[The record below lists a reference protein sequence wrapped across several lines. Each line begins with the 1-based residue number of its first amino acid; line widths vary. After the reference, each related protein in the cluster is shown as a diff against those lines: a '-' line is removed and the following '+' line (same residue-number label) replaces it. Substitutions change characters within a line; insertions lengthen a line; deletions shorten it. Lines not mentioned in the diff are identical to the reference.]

1 MDATPADVS
10 VAASATAPTMLA
22 RDQSSVH
29 FKPRGSNQ
37 IGMRQYNER
46 VVLHAIRLHG
56 SLPKADLARL
66 THLST
71 QTVSLIIDRLHS
83 DGLVI
88 KQAAVRG
95 KVGQP
100 SVPMALNPDG
110 AFSIGIKIGRRNCDT
125 LLLDFTGQVRERASL
140 SYDFPDPRVLFTHLQ
155 AQLTSISARLG
166 ASLAERIAGVGIA
179 APLSLGGWHSLL
191 GVSAERTHAWDTID
205 MAAQVQAMTNVPVQL
220 VKDTAAACVA
230 ELVAGRG
237 RSVKSFVYLFIDTF
251 IGGGVVIDSQ
261 WRSGLRG
268 NAGAIGSMPLHA
280 AGLSGQTSSDVLSN
294 PSSTLSS
301 EAATGAS
308 HGASHA
314 ATVGTAP
321 PAQVLSVASLY
332 QLEQRFAAAGLDPSA
347 CYDDRA
353 LTGDFAPHTHAWLYE
368 AASAIALVVQNAACV
383 LDMDAVIIDGS
394 LGRRL
399 LSALRQTLAT
409 ALQAYSWEG
418 ISQPEVLLGAIGADA
433 RAMGGALLP
442 LYSSFAPDRELFLKL
457 DRV

>member
-1 MDATPADVS
+1 VLIDSPPT
-10 VAASATAPTMLA
+10 TAPAELSG
-22 RDQSSVH
+22 DPSPVH

-71 QTVSLIIDRLHS
+71 QTVSLIIDRLHA
-83 DGLVI
+83 DGLVV

-140 SYDFPDPRVLFTHLQ
+140 SYDFPDPQVLFGHLQ
-155 AQLTSISARLG
+155 EQLTQIPARLG
-166 ASLAERIAGVGIA
+166 ANLAERIVGVGIA

-191 GVSAERTHAWDTID
+191 GVSAARTHAWDSID
-205 MAAQVQAMTNVPVQL
+205 IAAQVQAMTSVPVQL

-280 AGLSGQTSSDVLSN
+280 AGLSGQVSPAVHG
-294 PSSTLSS
+294 STVHAASS
-301 EAATGAS
+301 EAAREPRQEASTG
-308 HGASHA
+308 
-314 ATVGTAP
+314 ATVGVAP

-332 QLEQRFAAAGLDPSA
+332 LLEQRFAAAGLDASA

-353 LTGDFAPHTHAWLYE
+353 LTGDFAPHTQAWLYE
-368 AASAIALVVQNAACV
+368 ATSAIALVVQNAACV
-383 LDMDAVIIDGS
+383 LDMDAAIIDGS

-418 ISQPEVLLGAIGADA
+418 IGQPDVLLGAIGADA

>member
-1 MDATPADVS
+1 MLTEFTSPLATPLLASPVEGNDATRINVP
-10 VAASATAPTMLA
+10 
-22 RDQSSVH
+22 VH

-37 IGMRQYNER
+37 MGMRQYNER
-46 VVLHAIRLHG
+46 VVLQAIRLHD
-56 SLPKADLARL
+56 SLAKADLARL

-71 QTVSLIIDRLHS
+71 QTVSLIIDRLHA
-83 DGLVI
+83 DGLVL

-100 SVPMALNPDG
+100 SVPIALNPDG
-110 AFSIGIKIGRRNCDT
+110 AFAIGIKIGRRSCDT

-140 SYDFPDPRVLFTHLQ
+140 SYDFPDPQILFAHLQ
-155 AQLTSISARLG
+155 TQLIALPARLG
-166 ASLAERIAGVGIA
+166 AHAAQRIAGVGIA

-191 GVSAERTHAWDTID
+191 GVSAERTHAWDSID
-205 MAAQVQAMTNVPVQL
+205 MAARVQAMTALPVQQ

-237 RSVKSFVYLFIDTF
+237 RSVRSFVYLFIDTF

-280 AGLSGQTSSDVLSN
+280 A
-294 PSSTLSS
+294 
-301 EAATGAS
+301 
-308 HGASHA
+308 HA
-314 ATVGTAP
+314 ADAQSTSTP
-321 PAQVLSVASLY
+321 PPQVLSVASLY
-332 QLEQRFAAAGLDPSA
+332 RLEQRLTLAGLDATA

-353 LTGDFAPHTHAWLYE
+353 LFGDYAAHTTAWLQD
-368 AASAIALVVQNAACV
+368 ASAAIALVVQNTACV

-394 LGRRL
+394 LGRGL
-399 LSALRQTLAT
+399 LTLLRQTLGT
-409 ALQAYSWEG
+409 ALASYSWEG
-418 ISQPEVLLGAIGADA
+418 ISAPEVLLGTIGPDA

-457 DRV
+457 DR

>member
-1 MDATPADVS
+1 MLPS
-10 VAASATAPTMLA
+10 VAYDQCKRYTVLIDFPPAAAPTDHSD
-22 RDQSSVH
+22 DQAPAH

-56 SLPKADLARL
+56 SLAKADLARL

-71 QTVSLIIDRLHS
+71 QTVSLIIDRLHA

-88 KQAAVRG
+88 KQAALRG

-125 LLLDFTGQVRERASL
+125 LLLDFNGQVRERASL
-140 SYDFPDPRVLFTHLQ
+140 SYDFPDPQVLFAHLQ
-155 AQLTSISARLG
+155 TQLHAIPASLG
-166 ASLAERIAGVGIA
+166 VHLAERIVGVGIA
-179 APLSLGGWHSLL
+179 APLSLGGWHNLL
-191 GVSAERTHAWDTID
+191 GVSAERTHAWDD
-205 MAAQVQAMTNVPVQL
+205 MDIAAQVQALTPYPVQS

-237 RSVKSFVYLFIDTF
+237 RSIKSFVYLFIDTF

-268 NAGAIGSMPLHA
+268 NAGAIGSMPLCA
-280 AGLSGQTSSDVLSN
+280 ALDFESGQSKQ
-294 PSSTLSS
+294 
-301 EAATGAS
+301 
-308 HGASHA
+308 
-314 ATVGTAP
+314 AP
-321 PAQVLSVASLY
+321 PPQVLSVASLY
-332 QLEQRFAAAGLDPSA
+332 QLEQRFVAAGLEASA

-353 LTGDFAPHTHAWLYE
+353 VTGDYAAHTQVWLRE
-368 AASAIALVVQNAACV
+368 AVSAIALVVQNAACV

-394 LGRRL
+394 LGRGL
-399 LSALRQTLAT
+399 LGMLRQALGP

-418 ISQPEVLLGAIGADA
+418 ITEPEVLLGVIGADA

-457 DRV
+457 DR

>member
-1 MDATPADVS
+1 MLIDATLPDMATPAPHDI
-10 VAASATAPTMLA
+10 AGDPSA
-22 RDQSSVH
+22 VH

-37 IGMRQYNER
+37 VGMRQYNER

-56 SLPKADLARL
+56 SLPKAELARL

-71 QTVSLIIDRLHS
+71 QTVSLIIDRLHADS
-83 DGLVI
+83 LVI

-140 SYDFPDPRVLFTHLQ
+140 SYDFPDPQLLFAHLQ
-155 AQLTSISARLG
+155 EQLAGISARLG
-166 ASLAERIAGVGIA
+166 AHLAERITGVGIA

-191 GVSAERTHAWDTID
+191 GVSAERTHAWDSID
-205 MAAQVQAMTNVPVQL
+205 ITAQVQALTSAPVQL

-261 WRSGLRG
+261 WRSGLHG
-268 NAGAIGSMPLHA
+268 NAGAIGSMPLHVA
-280 AGLSGQTSSDVLSN
+280 STASAGQ
-294 PSSTLSS
+294 
-301 EAATGAS
+301 
-308 HGASHA
+308 
-314 ATVGTAP
+314 P

-332 QLEQRFAAAGLDPSA
+332 QLEQRFAGAGLDASA

-353 LTGDFAPHTHAWLYE
+353 LTGDFAQHTQAWLQD
-368 AASAIALVVQNAACV
+368 AVSAIALVVQNAACV
-383 LDMDAVIIDGS
+383 LDMDAVILDGS

-399 LSALRQTLAT
+399 LSALRQSLAS

-418 ISQPEVLLGAIGADA
+418 ISQPEVLVGAIGADA

>member
-1 MDATPADVS
+1 MIELSLPPADVEAKIS
-10 VAASATAPTMLA
+10 AAATP
-22 RDQSSVH
+22 

-66 THLST
+66 TQLST
-71 QTVSLIIDRLHS
+71 QTVSLIIDRLHA
-83 DGLVI
+83 DGLVV

-140 SYDFPDPRVLFTHLQ
+140 SYDFPDPQVLFAHLQ
-155 AQLTSISARLG
+155 EQLSSIPARLG
-166 ASLAERIAGVGIA
+166 PVLAERIAGVGMA
-179 APLSLGGWHSLL
+179 APPSLGGWHSLL
-191 GVSAERTHAWDTID
+191 GVSAARTHAWDTID
-205 MAAQVQAMTNVPVQL
+205 IAAQVQAMTSVPVQL

-280 AGLSGQTSSDVLSN
+280 AGQGGRTSAAALSSLANV
-294 PSSTLSS
+294 PSSETVR
-301 EAATGAS
+301 EPGNGAS
-308 HGASHA
+308 SGA
-314 ATVGTAP
+314 TIGTAP

-332 QLEQRFAAAGLDPSA
+332 LLEQRFAAAGLDASA

-353 LTGDFAPHTHAWLYE
+353 LTGDFAQHTQAWLQE

>member
-1 MDATPADVS
+1 VLIDIAPPD
-10 VAASATAPTMLA
+10 ASAAAPTELGGGHNP
-22 RDQSSVH
+22 VH

-37 IGMRQYNER
+37 VGMRQYNER

-66 THLST
+66 TQLST
-71 QTVSLIIDRLHS
+71 QTVSLIIDRLHA
-83 DGLVI
+83 DGLVV

-140 SYDFPDPRVLFTHLQ
+140 SYDFPDPQVLFAHLQ
-155 AQLTSISARLG
+155 AQLTTITARLG
-166 ASLAERIAGVGIA
+166 PKLAERIAGVGIA

-191 GVSAERTHAWDTID
+191 GVSAARTHAWDNVDI
-205 MAAQVQAMTNVPVQL
+205 AAQVQALTSVPVQL

-261 WRSGLRG
+261 WRSGLHG

-280 AGLSGQTSSDVLSN
+280 AGQG
-294 PSSTLSS
+294 
-301 EAATGAS
+301 
-308 HGASHA
+308 
-314 ATVGTAP
+314 GTAP

-332 QLEQRFAAAGLDPSA
+332 QLEQRFAAAGLDASA

-353 LTGDFAPHTHAWLYE
+353 LTSEFAQHTQAWLYE

-399 LSALRQTLAT
+399 LSALRQALAT
-409 ALQAYSWEG
+409 SLQGYSWEG
-418 ISQPEVLLGAIGADA
+418 VSQPEVLQGAIGADA

-457 DRV
+457 DRT

>member
-1 MDATPADVS
+1 
-10 VAASATAPTMLA
+10 
-22 RDQSSVH
+22 
-29 FKPRGSNQ
+29 
-37 IGMRQYNER
+37 MRQYNER

-66 THLST
+66 TQLST
-71 QTVSLIIDRLHS
+71 QTVSLIIDRLHA

-140 SYDFPDPRVLFTHLQ
+140 SYDFPDPRVLFAHLQ
-155 AQLTSISARLG
+155 EQLTSIPAQLG
-166 ASLAERIAGVGIA
+166 PGLAERIAGVGIA
-179 APLSLGGWHSLL
+179 APLSLGGWHGLL
-191 GVSAERTHAWDTID
+191 GVSAARTHAWDDID
-205 MAAQVQAMTNVPVQL
+205 IAAQVQAMTSAPVQL

-280 AGLSGQTSSDVLSN
+280 AGGLSGQARHAGHNNPTYVATSAAATAPSHGTSS
-294 PSSTLSS
+294 
-301 EAATGAS
+301 AATIGA
-308 HGASHA
+308 
-314 ATVGTAP
+314 AP

-332 QLEQRFAAAGLDPSA
+332 QLEQRFAAAGLDASA

-353 LTGDFAPHTHAWLYE
+353 LTGDFAEHTQAWLYE

-418 ISQPEVLLGAIGADA
+418 ISQPDVLLGAIGADA

>member
-1 MDATPADVS
+1 MLTEPTVLSMPPDVS
-10 VAASATAPTMLA
+10 AELEP
-22 RDQSSVH
+22 VH

-46 VVLHAIRLHG
+46 VVLQAIRLHG
-56 SLPKADLARL
+56 SLPKAELARL

-88 KQAAVRG
+88 KQAVVRG

-100 SVPMALNPDG
+100 SVPMALNPNG
-110 AFSIGIKIGRRNCDT
+110 AFSIGIKIGRRNCDI

-140 SYDFPDPRVLFTHLQ
+140 SYDFPDPQVLFAHLQ
-155 AQLTSISARLG
+155 TQLRTIPARLG
-166 ASLAERIAGVGIA
+166 ASLAERIVGVGVA

-191 GVSAERTHAWDTID
+191 GVSAERTHAWDSID
-205 MAAQVQAMTNVPVQL
+205 IAAQVQAMTVLPVQL
-220 VKDTAAACVA
+220 VKDTASACVA

-237 RSVKSFVYLFIDTF
+237 RSVRSFVYLFIDTF

-280 AGLSGQTSSDVLSN
+280 TSSQG
-294 PSSTLSS
+294 STS
-301 EAATGAS
+301 
-308 HGASHA
+308 
-314 ATVGTAP
+314 AP
-321 PAQVLSVASLY
+321 PQVLSVASLY
-332 QLEQRFAAAGLDPSA
+332 LLEQRFARAGLDATA

-353 LTGDFAPHTHAWLYE
+353 ITGDYIAHTTAWLRE
-368 AASAIALVVQNAACV
+368 AIAAIALVVQNAACV

-394 LGRRL
+394 LGRGL
-399 LSALRQTLAT
+399 LALLRQE
-409 ALQAYSWEG
+409 LQATLRVYSWEG
-418 ISQPEVLLGAIGADA
+418 ISEPEVLLGAMGADA

-457 DRV
+457 DR